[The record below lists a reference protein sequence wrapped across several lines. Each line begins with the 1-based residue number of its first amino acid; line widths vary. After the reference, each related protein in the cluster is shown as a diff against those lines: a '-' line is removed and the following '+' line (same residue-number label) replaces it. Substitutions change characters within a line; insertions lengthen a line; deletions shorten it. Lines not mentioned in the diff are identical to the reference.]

1 MAWYELTIRVPF
13 EFVEPVSYLFE
24 RYAYGLSIETVPMDC
39 AIMRS
44 YLPSLSRTR
53 LAHIEVGVKL
63 AASVGDLG
71 ELDIRELDGSEDW
84 RNSWKQHF
92 TLLKVGRNLVVKP
105 SWVDYEP
112 VEGDVVIDLDPGLAF
127 GTGYHPTTHACL
139 EALERLVTPGC
150 TVLDVGTGSGILT
163 IAAAKLGAGHIT
175 AVDIDSHA
183 VRAARKNFKRTG
195 DSGPGERRDRQHPQ
209 GGYARADLRRGGG
222 QHQRAGDQD
231 CVPRGTGA
239 AGARGC
245 VRGLGYNRGSAR
257 GCGCRHISGGDVG
270 GRNRATRGLDYYFL
284 PPALMSIT
292 LMTDIHA

>member
-24 RYAYGLSIETVPMDC
+24 RYAYGLSIETVPLDC

-71 ELDIRELDGSEDW
+71 ELDIRELDDSEDW
-84 RNSWKQHF
+84 RNNWKQHF
-92 TLLKVGRNLVVKP
+92 TLLKVGKNLVVKP

-139 EALERLVTPGC
+139 EALEQLVTPGC

-175 AVDIDSHA
+175 AVDIDGHA
-183 VRAARKNFKRTG
+183 VRAARKNFKRT
-195 DSGPGERRDRQHPQ
+195 RIMDRVNAETGSIP
-209 GGYARADLRRGGG
+209 
-222 QHQRAGDQD
+222 
-231 CVPRGTGA
+231 GA
-239 AGARGC
+239 ATRGRTYD
-245 VRGLGYNRGSAR
+245 VAVANISAR
-257 GCGCRHISGGDVG
+257 GIRIVSPGVPELLSPGGVFVASGIIVDQHEDAVAAISEAGMSVG
-270 GRNRATRGLDYYFL
+270 ETVQREDWVTIFCHL
-284 PPALMSIT
+284 P
-292 LMTDIHA
+292 

>member
-24 RYAYGLSIETVPMDC
+24 RYAYGLSIETVPLDC

-71 ELDIRELDGSEDW
+71 ELDIRELDDSEDW
-84 RNSWKQHF
+84 RNNWKQHF
-92 TLLKVGRNLVVKP
+92 TLLKVGKNLVVKP

-127 GTGYHPTTHACL
+127 GTGYHPTTHTCL
-139 EALERLVTPGC
+139 EALEQLVTPGC

-175 AVDIDSHA
+175 AVDIDGHA
-183 VRAARKNFKRTG
+183 VRAARKNFKRT
-195 DSGPGERRDRQHPQ
+195 RILDRVNAETGSIP
-209 GGYARADLRRGGG
+209 
-222 QHQRAGDQD
+222 
-231 CVPRGTGA
+231 GA
-239 AGARGC
+239 ATRGRTYD
-245 VRGLGYNRGSAR
+245 VAVANISAR
-257 GCGCRHISGGDVG
+257 GIGIVSPGIPELLSPGGVFVASGIIVDQHEDAVAAISEAGMSVG
-270 GRNRATRGLDYYFL
+270 ETVQREDWVTIFCHL
-284 PPALMSIT
+284 P
-292 LMTDIHA
+292 